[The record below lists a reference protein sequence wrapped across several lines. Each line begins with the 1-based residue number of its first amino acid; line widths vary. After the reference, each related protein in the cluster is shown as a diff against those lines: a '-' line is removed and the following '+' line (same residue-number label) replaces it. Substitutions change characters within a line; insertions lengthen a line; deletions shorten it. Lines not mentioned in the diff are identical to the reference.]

1 MKSSNE
7 GNIKRWEK
15 RIKFIKYQNKK
26 NKKRRKWRWRNENKE
41 KESFESKEK
50 YKKKYRNKSQIE
62 KEVGNIEKS
71 IPQNERLLESK
82 ISRKKM
88 KSINQVFKIVCQII

>member
-1 MKSSNE
+1 MKIKKKRVLRVKK
-7 GNIKRWEK
+7 NIK
-15 RIKFIKYQNKK
+15 K
-26 NKKRRKWRWRNENKE
+26 NIEINHKL
-41 KESFESKEK
+41 
-50 YKKKYRNKSQIE
+50 E